1 MKKHLGHII
10 LSLILTFAVT
20 DYIWVDLLSHDDH
33 VSIELET
40 ESNKEAV
47 GESELPESR
56 HDAADDYWSPT
67 FNDFSYQ
74 TLFSGVFRFGN
85 TYRPLAEDDN
95 PKFIIRYC
103 QLRLPC

>member
-20 DYIWVDLLSHDDH
+20 DYIWVGLLTHNDQ
-33 VSIELET
+33 VSIEFET
-40 ESNKEAV
+40 ESKEV
-47 GESELPESR
+47 VSESESSETK
-56 HDAADDYWSPT
+56 HDTFDHYWSPT

-74 TLFSGVFRFGN
+74 TLYSGVFRFGN
-85 TYRPLAEDDN
+85 TYRPLAEDNN

>member
-1 MKKHLGHII
+1 MKKHLGYII
-10 LSLILTFAVT
+10 LSLILTLAVT
-20 DYIWVDLLSHDDH
+20 DYIWVELLSHDDQ

-40 ESNKEAV
+40 ESKEAV
-47 GESELPESR
+47 GESESSETR
-56 HDAADDYWSPT
+56 HDTFDDYWSPT
-67 FNDFSYQ
+67 FNDSSYQ

-85 TYRPLAEDDN
+85 TYRPLAEDNN